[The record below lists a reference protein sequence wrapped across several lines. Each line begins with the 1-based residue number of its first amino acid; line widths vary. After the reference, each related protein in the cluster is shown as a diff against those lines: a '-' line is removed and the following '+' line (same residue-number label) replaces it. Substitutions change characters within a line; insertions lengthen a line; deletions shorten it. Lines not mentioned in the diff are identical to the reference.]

1 MWTWKKLAI
10 KKNDVF
16 NVGFTFILHFH
27 KPIFHNFR
35 YCGLGLVKHKR
46 KGSSKVNNLKCPY
59 ALLLISYY
67 NYVFSFPF
75 LFFFLNKDEK
85 LKWEIMGYSC
95 TLWWKWWVE
104 IVFYFSF
111 QQCLSQ
117 VSPKLLIFFAIMIS
131 ITNIKNWYFDFNV
144 TLISSK

>member
-1 MWTWKKLAI
+1 MLLDVYNWALWTWKKLAI

-27 KPIFHNFR
+27 KQIFHNFR

-46 KGSSKVNNLKCPY
+46 KGSTKVNNLKCLY

-95 TLWWKWWVE
+95 TPTVKVVGGNCFLL
-104 IVFYFSF
+104 FFSTMS
-111 QQCLSQ
+111 LSSLTQ
-117 VSPKLLIFFAIMIS
+117 AL
-131 ITNIKNWYFDFNV
+131 DFLCYHDKHN
-144 TLISSK
+144 

>member
-1 MWTWKKLAI
+1 MLLDVYNWALWTWKKLAI

-35 YCGLGLVKHKR
+35 FCGLGLVKHKR
-46 KGSSKVNNLKCPY
+46 KGSSKVNNFKCPY

-67 NYVFSFPF
+67 NYVFFFPF

-95 TLWWKWWVE
+95 TLWWKCGWKL
-104 IVFYFSF
+104 FSTF
-111 QQCLSQ
+111 LFNNVSLKSHPSSWFSLLS
-117 VSPKLLIFFAIMIS
+117 
-131 ITNIKNWYFDFNV
+131 W
-144 TLISSK
+144 